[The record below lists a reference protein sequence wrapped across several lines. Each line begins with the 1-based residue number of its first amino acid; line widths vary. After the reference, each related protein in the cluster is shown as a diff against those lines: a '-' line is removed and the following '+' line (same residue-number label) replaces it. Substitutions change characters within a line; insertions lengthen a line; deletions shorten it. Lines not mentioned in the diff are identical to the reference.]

1 MTAGVS
7 SNPMGYTGPIRSATD
22 RCILSLTFSV
32 CYTPHMNRTD
42 DFPNTWEDGRRK
54 RALELQRYGWQPC
67 ESAAAF
73 GVSAAA
79 VSPWVAEARVRGREA
94 WRAEPRPIGPGKRT
108 SDQVHRI

>member
-32 CYTPHMNRTD
+32 CYTPHRNRTD

-67 ESAAAF
+67 ELAAAF

-94 WRAEPRPIGPGKRT
+94 WRAKPRPIGPVKLT